1 MASGGGHCALLGTH
15 SKLVHLPLPPE
26 CLRRALELRLHV
38 DRFATCRSFAQVGY
52 FNSGLNPI
60 IYAFYN
66 REFRRAFKRLLG
78 FRSKPMGLPFGR

>member
-1 MASGGGHCALLGTH
+1 MNWQLNSI
-15 SKLVHLPLPPE
+15 
-26 CLRRALELRLHV
+26 LRKQCFLSIHAVYRALELNERHPGAR
-38 DRFATCRSFAQVGY
+38 RFSAGRSFAQVGY

-78 FRSKPMGLPFGR
+78 FRSKPMGPPFGR